1 MQMSP
6 FVDDQALFTAID
18 GLRRLSTRLTKNRA
32 ATVLLNE
39 LSDFAHAVQS
49 YSATMRSEQ
58 IFTKLQPLRAWLF
71 WTPITFLS
79 AEGMTATDLVLL
91 AQLYSVALAV
101 DVSFPELGGA
111 ALGSLT
117 TRQIEHIEHH
127 LRYNVVSMSQAT
139 VELDAAGVEEAMHLP
154 KSMATRHRLE
164 STVVPARLPA
174 QCTSQQSPYGTEH
187 LSIASTPNTPGF
199 PPGTPLGLPV
209 GFGGPFPTIL
219 NRSAE
224 DLSIPASPFLR
235 YGTPTSRRHSQLD
248 DASPKPYE
256 EGSLDSRSMTGYSF
270 RADSPAYSSSFRE
283 DNHGTRLREHSPASY
298 PGEFVAPILWA

>member
-1 MQMSP
+1 MMQTSP
-6 FVDDQALFTAID
+6 FMDDQALFTAID
-18 GLRRLSTRLTKNRA
+18 GLRRLSTRLTENQA

-39 LSDFAHAVQS
+39 LSGFAHAVQS

-58 IFTKLQPLRAWLF
+58 IFTELQPLRAWLF

-91 AQLYSVALAV
+91 AQLYLVALAV

-117 TRQIEHIEHH
+117 IRQIEHIEHH
-127 LRYNVVSMSQAT
+127 LRYNFMSIPQAM
-139 VELDAAGVEEAMHLP
+139 VELDIAGVKEAMHLP

-164 STVVPARLPA
+164 STVVPPRLPA
-174 QCTSQQSPYGTEH
+174 QCTSQQNPYGTEH

-219 NRSAE
+219 NPSAK
-224 DLSIPASPFLR
+224 DLSTPASPFLR
-235 YGTPTSRRHSQLD
+235 YGTPTSRRHSQLVNG
-248 DASPKPYE
+248 SPKSYE
-256 EGSLDSRSMTGYSF
+256 EGSLDGRSMAGYSF
-270 RADSPAYSSSFRE
+270 RGNSPAYSSFRE
-283 DNHGTRLREHSPASY
+283 DDHGTTFREHSPAGY
-298 PGEFVAPILWA
+298 PGEFVTPILWA